1 MNKMNTNMKSFLTI
15 ALALLVGTSAF
26 GQGFHFGVK
35 GGVSGNWMP
44 GTNLNID
51 DYPIMNVGFY
61 GGVTGTLFISDM
73 TFLQAEALYTRKGVS
88 TNSDLSGKYTRNIS
102 YIQVPVFFGFA
113 VGSDDALRFMVGPE
127 FAFAVGNQVIQDA
140 PLNPAGGSHYN
151 PAPFNFGIGLQVSY
165 FITDGL
171 AVDLRFDKGFT
182 KTLKPA
188 VSTTIEDK
196 GTNLGVMLGVS
207 YMFGN

>member
-1 MNKMNTNMKSFLTI
+1 MYMKTKSLFTI
-15 ALALLVGTSAF
+15 VLALLIAVSAS

-44 GTNLNID
+44 GTNLNPD

-61 GGVTGTLFISDM
+61 GGVTGTFFLSDM
-73 TFLQAEALYTRKGVS
+73 TFLQAEAIYTRKGVS
-88 TNSDLSGKYTRNIS
+88 TNSEITGKYSRNIS

-127 FAFAVGNQVIQDA
+127 FAFAVGNQVVTNA
-140 PLNPAGGSHYN
+140 VLNPAGGDKYK
-151 PAPFNFGIGLQVSY
+151 PADFNFGIGFQISY

-171 AVDLRFDKGFT
+171 AIDLRFDKGFT
-182 KTLKPA
+182 RTLKPA

>member
-1 MNKMNTNMKSFLTI
+1 MYMKTKSLFTI
-15 ALALLVGTSAF
+15 VLALLIAVSAS

-44 GTNLNID
+44 GTNLNVD

-61 GGVTGTLFISDM
+61 GGVTGTFFLSDM
-73 TFLQAEALYTRKGVS
+73 TFLQAEAIYTRKGVS
-88 TNSDLSGKYTRNIS
+88 TNSEITGKYSRNIS

-127 FAFAVGNQVIQDA
+127 FAFAVGNQVVTNA
-140 PLNPAGGSHYN
+140 ALNPAGGDKYK

-165 FITDGL
+165 FVTDGL
-171 AVDLRFDKGFT
+171 AIDLRFDKGFT
-182 KTLKPA
+182 RTLKPA
-188 VSTTIEDK
+188 VSTAVEDK

>member
-1 MNKMNTNMKSFLTI
+1 MKTKSLFTI
-15 ALALLVGTSAF
+15 VLALLIAVSAS

-44 GTNLNID
+44 GTNLNVD

-61 GGVTGTLFISDM
+61 GGVTGTFFLSDM
-73 TFLQAEALYTRKGVS
+73 TFLQAEAIYTRKGVS
-88 TNSDLSGKYTRNIS
+88 TNSEITGKYSRNIS

-127 FAFAVGNQVIQDA
+127 FAFAVGNQVVTNA
-140 PLNPAGGSHYN
+140 ALNPAGGDKYK

-165 FITDGL
+165 FVTDGL
-171 AVDLRFDKGFT
+171 AIDLRFDKGFT
-182 KTLKPA
+182 RTLKPA
-188 VSTTIEDK
+188 VSTAVEDK

>member
-1 MNKMNTNMKSFLTI
+1 MYMKTKSLFTI
-15 ALALLVGTSAF
+15 VLALLIAVSAS

-44 GTNLNID
+44 GTNLNVD

-61 GGVTGTLFISDM
+61 GGVTGTIFLSDM
-73 TFLQAEALYTRKGVS
+73 TFLQAEAIYTRKGVS
-88 TNSDLSGKYTRNIS
+88 TNSEITGKYSRNIS

-127 FAFAVGNQVIQDA
+127 FAFAVGNQVVTNA
-140 PLNPAGGSHYN
+140 ALNPAGGDKYK

-165 FITDGL
+165 FVTDGL
-171 AVDLRFDKGFT
+171 AIDLRFDKGFT
-182 KTLKPA
+182 RTLKPA
-188 VSTTIEDK
+188 VSTAVEDK

>member
-1 MNKMNTNMKSFLTI
+1 MNTNMKSFLTI

-44 GTNLNID
+44 GTNINVD

-88 TNSDLSGKYTRNIS
+88 TNSELTGKYSRNIS
-102 YIQVPVFFGFA
+102 YIQVPVFFGLA
-113 VGSDDALRFMVGPE
+113 LGSDDALRFMLGPE
-127 FAFAVGNQVIQDA
+127 FGFAVGNQVVTNA
-140 PLNPAGGSHYN
+140 ALNPAGGDKYK
-151 PAPFNFGIGLQVSY
+151 PADFNFGIGLQVSY

-188 VSTTIEDK
+188 ASTTIEDK

>member
-1 MNKMNTNMKSFLTI
+1 MKTKSLFTTV
-15 ALALLVGTSAF
+15 LALLIAVSAS

-44 GTNLNID
+44 GTNLNVD

-88 TNSDLSGKYTRNIS
+88 TNSDITGKYSRNIS
-102 YIQVPVFFGFA
+102 YIQVPLFFGFA
-113 VGSDDALRFMVGPE
+113 VGSDDALRFMAGPE
-127 FAFAVGNQVIQDA
+127 FAFAVGNQVVTNA
-140 PLNPAGGSHYN
+140 ALNPAGGDKYK

-165 FITDGL
+165 FVTDGL
-171 AVDLRFDKGFT
+171 AVDLRFDKGLT
-182 KTLKPA
+182 KTLKPTA
-188 VSTTIEDK
+188 STVAEDK

>member
-1 MNKMNTNMKSFLTI
+1 MKTKSLFTI
-15 ALALLVGTSAF
+15 VLALLMAVSAS

-35 GGVSGNWMP
+35 GGISGNWMP
-44 GTNLNID
+44 RTNINID
-51 DYPIMNVGFY
+51 DTPVMNVGFY
-61 GGVTGTLFISDM
+61 GGVTATLFLSDM
-73 TFLQAEALYTRKGVS
+73 YFLQAEALYTRKGVS
-88 TNSDLSGKYTRNIS
+88 TNSELTGKYSRNIS
-102 YIQVPVFFGFA
+102 YIQVPVFFGLA
-113 VGSDDALRFMVGPE
+113 LGSDDALRFMLGPE
-127 FAFAVGNQVIQDA
+127 FGFAVGNQVITNA
-140 PLNPAGGSHYN
+140 ALNPAGGDKYK
-151 PAPFNFGIGLQVSY
+151 PADFNFGIGLQVSY

-188 VSTTIEDK
+188 ASTTIEDK